1 MKKIFLIFI
10 FVIFFVACETKP
22 NYQEILSEFSNTIV
36 LPEFTDTD
44 LDIKTSYLF
53 KGYEIIAEWKS
64 SNEDIIN
71 NEGKITKT
79 FEENLVSL
87 ELKISLNDS
96 TIYKT
101 FDIFVEAIDKSEIA
115 NEILN
120 LIEVPSETDKNITLQ
135 RYVTYN
141 DIKYSITWDSN
152 DTTIISNKGIITYNN
167 EDKSTFLTAYI
178 SFEGEKFSRKFEIL
192 VKAFD
197 TSIMVNFLE
206 DLWVISKISEDIAL
220 PTEVSHH
227 NYNFD
232 LIWESSN
239 PEILN
244 NTGKVGIC
252 IIDTTVNLSVT
263 MKIGNA
269 YCSKTYSILVQA
281 NSNDQIL
288 EIIDKTIFIPKLI
301 TNDYFLPTDF
311 GNNIL
316 GSWTSSDN
324 SIMSNEGK
332 IIQSITKPTDITLT
346 LNVKIGENNMTKTYE
361 TKIHKEEHFLMHNT
375 FDGTFENVEL
385 NNNGKIVLS
394 QGKTEGTYF
403 SNEIDYSNF
412 SEVVATWCATSST
425 VATCELFISLKVNDT
440 YSDYITYGK
449 WGLGLKNGSR
459 DQQNSLIKLADDEV
473 KVLNNKY
480 ANGLKYKIILRR
492 NKVTDISPEVSLI
505 TFAFN
510 LANYTFD
517 FDHTL
522 LKKSVKYDVPKL
534 YQHDVP
540 SIGNSICSITS
551 STMLLKFKGY
561 DFTDKDSL
569 EHQYLAGLFKDYGNN
584 IFGNWVFNCVG
595 MSAYGERAYVKRF
608 FNTNEFLYSLQEIG
622 PMAASIKGTVKYEK
636 QENGQKGSY
645 STAGHLLVVTGYEIT
660 DNNTFIYINDPNVN
674 GVAIKLTLEDFLNVW
689 RNVSYI
695 IE

>member
-1 MKKIFLIFI
+1 MKKIILIFI
-10 FVIFFVACETKP
+10 FTFFFVACETKP
-22 NYQEILSEFSNTIV
+22 NYQEILSEFSNTIT
-36 LPEFTDTD
+36 LPEYTNTD
-44 LDIKTSYLF
+44 LDIKTSYSF
-53 KGYEIIAEWKS
+53 KGYEIFAEWKS
-64 SNEDIIN
+64 SDETIISN
-71 NEGKITKT
+71 DGKITKT

-87 ELKISLNDS
+87 ELKLSLNNF

-101 FDIFVEAIDKSEIA
+101 FDIFVEAIEKSEIA
-115 NEILN
+115 SEILN

-141 DIKYSITWDSN
+141 DVKYSITWESN
-152 DTTIISNKGIITYNN
+152 DATVISNKGIITYNN
-167 EDKSTFLTAYI
+167 EEKSACLTAYI
-178 SFEGEKFSRKFEIL
+178 SFEGEKFSKNFEIL
-192 VKAFD
+192 IKAFD
-197 TSIMVNFLE
+197 TLIMEDFLE
-206 DLWVISKISEDIAL
+206 RLMIISEISNDIKLLTKA
-220 PTEVSHH
+220 SH
-227 NYNFD
+227 YGYEFD

-239 PEILN
+239 PEVLRN
-244 NTGKVGIC
+244 DGKVGLC
-252 IIDTTVNLSVT
+252 IVDTPVNLTVT

-269 YCSKTYSILVQA
+269 CRSRTYSILVKA

-288 EIIDKTIFIPKLI
+288 EMIDEAIFIPKVI

-311 GNNIL
+311 GNDIT
-316 GSWTSSDN
+316 GFWTSSDN
-324 SIMSNEGK
+324 SVMSGDGK
-332 IIQSITKPTDITLT
+332 ISQNIKQPTNITLT
-346 LNVKIGENNMTKTYE
+346 LNVKIGENIMTKSYE
-361 TKIHKEEHFLMHNT
+361 TKIYKEEHFLMHNT
-375 FDGTFENVEL
+375 FDGTFENVVL
-385 NNNGKIVLS
+385 NNNGKIVLAE
-394 QGKTEGTYF
+394 GKTEGTYY
-403 SNEIDYSNF
+403 SKEIDYSNF

-425 VATCELFISLKVNDT
+425 VATCELFISLKVNDK

-449 WGLGLKNGSR
+449 WGLGLKNGSK

-480 ANGLKYKIILRR
+480 ANGIKYKIVLRR
-492 NKVTDISPEVSLI
+492 NKSADKSPEVSLI

-510 LANYTFD
+510 LANYTFNID
-517 FDHTL
+517 DSL

-534 YQHDVP
+534 YQHDVL

-561 DFTDKDSL
+561 NFTDKDPL

-608 FNTNEFLYSLQEIG
+608 FSTNEFLYSLQEVG

-645 STAGHLLVVTGYEIT
+645 NTGGHLLVVTGYEIN
-660 DNNTFIYINDPNVN
+660 DNGTFIFINDPNVP
-674 GVAIKLTLEDFLNVW
+674 GVAIKLTLQDFLSVW

>member
-1 MKKIFLIFI
+1 MKKIILIFI
-10 FVIFFVACETKP
+10 FAFFFVACETKP
-22 NYQEILSEFSNTIV
+22 NYQEILSEFSNTIT
-36 LPEFTDTD
+36 LPEYANTD
-44 LDIKTSYLF
+44 LDIKTSYSF
-53 KGYEIIAEWKS
+53 KGYEIFAEWKS
-64 SNEDIIN
+64 SDETIISN
-71 NEGKITKT
+71 DGKITKT

-87 ELKISLNDS
+87 ELKLSLNNF

-101 FDIFVEAIDKSEIA
+101 FDIFVEAIEKSEIA

-141 DIKYSITWDSN
+141 DVKYSITWESN
-152 DTTIISNKGIITYNN
+152 DATVISNKGIITYNN
-167 EDKSTFLTAYI
+167 EDKSACLTAYI
-178 SFEGEKFSRKFEIL
+178 SFEGEKFSKNFEIL
-192 VKAFD
+192 IKAFD
-197 TSIMVNFLE
+197 TLIMEDFLE
-206 DLWVISKISEDIAL
+206 CLMIISEISNDIKLLTKA
-220 PTEVSHH
+220 SH
-227 NYNFD
+227 YGYEFD

-239 PEILN
+239 PEVLSN
-244 NTGKVGIC
+244 NGKVGLC
-252 IIDTTVNLSVT
+252 IVDTSVNLTVT

-269 YCSKTYSILVQA
+269 CRSRTYSILVKA

-288 EIIDKTIFIPKLI
+288 EMIDEAIFIPKVI

-311 GNNIL
+311 GNDIT
-316 GSWTSSDN
+316 GFWTSSDN
-324 SIMSNEGK
+324 SVMSSDGK
-332 IIQSITKPTDITLT
+332 ISQNIKQPTNITLT
-346 LNVKIGENNMTKTYE
+346 LNVKIGENIMTKSYE
-361 TKIHKEEHFLMHNT
+361 TKIYKEEHFLMHNT
-375 FDGTFENVEL
+375 FDGTFENVVL
-385 NNNGKIVLS
+385 NNNGKIVLAE
-394 QGKTEGTYF
+394 GKTEGTYY
-403 SNEIDYSNF
+403 SKEIDYSNF

-425 VATCELFISLKVNDT
+425 VATCELFISLKVNDK

-449 WGLGLKNGSR
+449 WGLGLKNGSK
-459 DQQNSLIKLADDEV
+459 DQQNSLIKLVDDEV

-480 ANGLKYKIILRR
+480 ANGIKYKIVLRR
-492 NKVTDISPEVSLI
+492 DKSTDKSPEVSLI

-510 LANYTFD
+510 LANYTFNID
-517 FDHTL
+517 DSL

-561 DFTDKDSL
+561 NFTDKDPL

-608 FNTNEFLYSLQEIG
+608 FSTNEFLYSIQEVG

-645 STAGHLLVVTGYEIT
+645 NTGGHLLVVTGYEIN
-660 DNNTFIYINDPNVN
+660 DNGTFIFINDPNVS
-674 GVAIKLTLEDFLNVW
+674 GVAIKLTLQDFLNVW